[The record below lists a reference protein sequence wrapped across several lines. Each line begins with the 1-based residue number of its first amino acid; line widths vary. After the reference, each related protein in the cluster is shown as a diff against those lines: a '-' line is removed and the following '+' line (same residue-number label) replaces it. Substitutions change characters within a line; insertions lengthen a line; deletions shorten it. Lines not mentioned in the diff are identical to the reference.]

1 MDDHLIIFVIG
12 IILLLSLHTT
22 YAQENL
28 IPLDTIELQGKQVI
42 IYQNNI
48 WQELP
53 AENPLLADARSA
65 DTLDIFTRNWERSS
79 IYAYSSNGLG
89 HTIPEAILLV
99 LADDDRKFELPYYG
113 RILSGYG
120 WRGSRSHD
128 GLDLDLEKGQPI
140 KAAFDGKVR
149 YAQYHHNGYGKL
161 VIIRHFNGLETYYAH
176 LSTIFVQ
183 PDQMVKAGQIIG
195 AGGSTGSTY
204 HGPHLHFETRWYDL
218 PFDPLS
224 IIDYENECL
233 VADTVVL
240 TPEDF
245 KPSQPAKAARNLQ
258 PLAQQN
264 PYSSAPLPVDTAT
277 VSRESQ
283 EEAAPETYTIRKGD
297 SLYKIARNCNTT
309 VKKLCEI
316 NDIDPNSVLK
326 IGKKIKLN

>member
-128 GLDLDLEKGQPI
+128 GLDLDLER
-140 KAAFDGKVR
+140 DNR
-149 YAQYHHNGYGKL
+149 
-161 VIIRHFNGLETYYAH
+161 
-176 LSTIFVQ
+176 
-183 PDQMVKAGQIIG
+183 
-195 AGGSTGSTY
+195 
-204 HGPHLHFETRWYDL
+204 
-218 PFDPLS
+218 
-224 IIDYENECL
+224 
-233 VADTVVL
+233 
-240 TPEDF
+240 
-245 KPSQPAKAARNLQ
+245 
-258 PLAQQN
+258 
-264 PYSSAPLPVDTAT
+264 
-277 VSRESQ
+277 
-283 EEAAPETYTIRKGD
+283 
-297 SLYKIARNCNTT
+297 
-309 VKKLCEI
+309 
-316 NDIDPNSVLK
+316 
-326 IGKKIKLN
+326 